1 MVNSSTNSNSD
12 LVNVKISDLV
22 SKFDLVV
29 KGSESFIYASSFLSH
44 ETLIKERKA
53 KKYRN
58 PHLDSE
64 LRFQRL
70 RIESRMIKLALQ
82 NSIAVPII
90 YSVDISTFSMQL
102 EYIKGQNLGQF
113 LFEDTSRSDVTH
125 KRKFFEEFGL
135 IVSKLHNIS
144 IIHGDLT
151 PMNILISRTN
161 SIRIIDFGLSFISD
175 EVKDKAM
182 DLFILFGSLKIFAQ
196 QNEDLFD
203 MFLQGYQRVDNYKP
217 IIDIFNKLT
226 NKGRYK

>member
-1 MVNSSTNSNSD
+1 MVNSSTDSSTD
-12 LVNVKISDLV
+12 LVNVKICDLV
-22 SKFDLVV
+22 SKFDLMV
-29 KGSESFIYASSFLSH
+29 KGSESFIYAGSFLGQK
-44 ETLIKERKA
+44 TLVKERKP

-58 PHLDSE
+58 PQLDSE

-70 RIESRMIKLALQ
+70 RIESRMIKSALQ

-90 YSVDISTFSMQL
+90 YSVDVSTFSMQL
-102 EYIKGQNLGQF
+102 EFIEGQNLGSF
-113 LFEDTSRSDVTH
+113 LFDDNSRSDVTH

-151 PMNILISRTN
+151 PMNILITRTN
-161 SIRIIDFGLSFISD
+161 SIHIIDFGLSFISD

-182 DLFILFGSLKIFAQ
+182 DLFILYGSLKIFAQ

-203 MFLQGYQRVDNYKP
+203 MFLQGYQRVDDYKS
-217 IIDIFNKLT
+217 IIDNFNKLT

>member
-1 MVNSSTNSNSD
+1 MVNSSTNSNTD

-22 SKFDLVV
+22 SKSDLVM
-29 KGSESFIYASSFLSH
+29 KGSESFIYAGSFLDH
-44 ETLIKERKA
+44 KTLIKERKV

-58 PHLDSE
+58 SHLDSE

-70 RIESRMIKLALQ
+70 RIESRMIKSALQ
-82 NSIAVPII
+82 NSINVPIL
-90 YSVDISTFSMQL
+90 YSVDLSTSSMQL
-102 EYIKGQNLGQF
+102 DYIEGQNLGQF
-113 LFEDTSRSDVTH
+113 LFDDNSRSDITN
-125 KRKFFEEFGL
+125 KRKFFQEFGL

-151 PMNILISRTN
+151 PLNILISRTN
-161 SIRIIDFGLSFISD
+161 SIHIIDFGLSFISD

-203 MFLQGYQRVDNYKP
+203 MFLQGYQRVDGYKS
-217 IIDIFNKLT
+217 IIDFFNKLT